1 MIKIEYN
8 QTNYEEL
15 LRHIAKSLK
24 LKVTD
29 YTVSLSKEVGNGY
42 IRELTLENNLQVLLY
57 DYTPAQSILFQQ
69 KKGKKEFF
77 TLRFDDVTSLSEP
90 FQSKSSVF
98 LGSTKFDLF
107 HLAKTDFQ
115 VKSINVLFNPEWLDR
130 FFNYDTAGDD
140 IKKYISLN
148 ISSYIYETMDSEYKR
163 LMNEVLDLKD
173 DKRIEKLII
182 QNRIMIMMERFFTR
196 LYKKMTDAHFDI
208 KLSNDD
214 ILRLK
219 MIETEL
225 TKDFSL
231 PPLQI
236 NELAKKAA
244 MSPSK
249 LKASF
254 KRIYGLPI
262 YQYYQKHRMNKAKAM
277 LLSRNYTVKEVASE
291 VGFINIS
298 NFVKAFSKSFDQQP
312 ADFLPVNQLQDQA

>member
-29 YTVSLSKEVGNGY
+29 HCLVLPAETGEGY
-42 IRELTLENNLQVLLY
+42 IRDLMVDHMQVLIY
-57 DYTPAQSILFQQ
+57 NYTPAQSILFQQ
-69 KKGKKEFF
+69 KKGKKEYFI
-77 TLRFDDVTSLSEP
+77 LRFDDVTSTKEP
-90 FQSKSSVF
+90 YPSKSSVF

-107 HLAKTDFQ
+107 HLANTDFHI
-115 VKSINVLFNPEWLDR
+115 KSINILFSPEWLDK
-130 FFNYDTAGDD
+130 FFSYDEAGDD

-148 ISSYIYETMDSEYKR
+148 ISSYIYETMDAEYKR
-163 LMNEVLDLKD
+163 LMNEIFEING

-182 QNRIMIMMERFFTR
+182 QNRLMIMMERFFTR
-196 LYKKMTDAHFDI
+196 LYKKMTDTNFDV

-214 ILRLK
+214 ITRLK
-219 MIETEL
+219 LIEAEL

-236 NELAKKAA
+236 SDLARKAA

-249 LKASF
+249 LKTSF
-254 KRIYGLPI
+254 KKIYGLPI

-277 LLSRNYTVKEVASE
+277 LLSKKYSVKEVAFE
-291 VGFINIS
+291 VGFFNIS
-298 NFVKAFSKSFDQQP
+298 NFIKAFSKSFDQ
-312 ADFLPVNQLQDQA
+312 LPSDLLPQKQEQDSM

>member
-29 YTVSLSKEVGNGY
+29 YTVTLTEEQGSGY
-42 IRELTLENNLQVLLY
+42 IRELTLENNLQILLY
-57 DYTPAQSILFQQ
+57 DYIPAQSILFQQ

-77 TLRFDDVTSLSEP
+77 TLRFDDVTSLTEP
-90 FQSKSSVF
+90 IQSKSSVF

-107 HLAKTDFQ
+107 HLAKTDFHI
-115 VKSINVLFNPEWLDR
+115 KSINVLFSPEWLDR
-130 FFNYDTAGDD
+130 FFNYDNAGDD
-140 IKKYISLN
+140 IRKFISLN

-163 LMNEVLDLKD
+163 LMNEILELKD

-196 LYKKMTDAHFDI
+196 LYKRMNDAHFDI

-214 ILRLK
+214 IIRLK
-219 MIETEL
+219 MVEAEL

-236 NELAKKAA
+236 SELARKAA

-249 LKASF
+249 LKTSF
-254 KRIYGLPI
+254 KKIYGMPV

-277 LLSRNYTVKEVASE
+277 LLSRKYSVKEVAAE

-298 NFVKAFSKSFDQQP
+298 NFVKAFSKSFDQ
-312 ADFLPVNQLQDQA
+312 LPSDLLPINQLQEQT